1 MGKKSFNFASS
12 PVANIAEE
20 IRDKKNIPVEEKN
33 AETPK
38 EKPASVPHI
47 STESADEPAVE
58 SNDNNTNLK
67 KTVVYSGDLKGISV
81 KIPYE
86 MYDALDYIKKRT
98 QRTGDRRDKMGIG
111 DLVVQAIKEFLDRN
125 LS

>member
-1 MGKKSFNFASS
+1 MAKKAFNFASS

-20 IRDKKNIPVEEKN
+20 IRDKKIAPAEEK
-33 AETPK
+33 
-38 EKPASVPHI
+38 I
-47 STESADEPAVE
+47 ADEPKE
-58 SNDNNTNLK
+58 SPAPATQETIEATDEPATVSEDNNTNLK

-86 MYDALDYIKKRT
+86 MYDALDFLKKKT

-125 LS
+125 LA

>member
-1 MGKKSFNFASS
+1 MAKKAFNFASS

-20 IRDKKNIPVEEKN
+20 IRDNKITPV
-33 AETPK
+33 K
-38 EKPASVPHI
+38 EKPAEEPK
-47 STESADEPAVE
+47 ESPAPAIQVSSEVADEHAAA
-58 SNDNNTNLK
+58 SDDNNAGLK

-86 MYDALDYIKKRT
+86 MYDALDFLKKKT

-111 DLVVQAIKEFLDRN
+111 DLVVQAIREFLDRN

>member
-1 MGKKSFNFASS
+1 MAKKSFNFASS

-20 IRDKKNIPVEEKN
+20 IRDNKKNPVEERN

-38 EKPASVPHI
+38 ENPASVPLV
-47 STESADEPAVE
+47 STESTDEPAVE
-58 SNDNNTNLK
+58 SNDNNASLK